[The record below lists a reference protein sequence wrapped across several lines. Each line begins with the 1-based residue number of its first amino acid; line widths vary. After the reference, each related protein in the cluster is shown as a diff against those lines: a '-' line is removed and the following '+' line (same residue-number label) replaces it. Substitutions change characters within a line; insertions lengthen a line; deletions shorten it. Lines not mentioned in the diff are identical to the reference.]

1 MDKVY
6 PSAEAAVADV
16 PDGATI
22 MVGGFG
28 SAGVPETLVRALA
41 ARPVR
46 GLVLVSNGTGE
57 GESGLVHLVRN
68 RQVRKVLVS
77 FPAPGRSPDFEE
89 QYAAGDIE
97 LELVPQGT
105 LAERIRAGGAGVAA
119 FYTPTGVGTP
129 LAEGKEQ
136 REFAGR
142 AHLLEH
148 GLRADFAFVRAER
161 ADPWGNLVYRKTG
174 RNFNPMMATAA
185 RVTIAEVEEIVP
197 VGSLDPEAVVTPSIF
212 VHRVV
217 LAPRQREGG

>member
-1 MDKVY
+1 MNKVY

-46 GLVLVSNGTGE
+46 GLTIVSNGTGE

-89 QYAAGDIE
+89 QYLAGDVE

-105 LAERIRAGGAGVAA
+105 LA
-119 FYTPTGVGTP
+119 
-129 LAEGKEQ
+129 
-136 REFAGR
+136 
-142 AHLLEH
+142 
-148 GLRADFAFVRAER
+148 
-161 ADPWGNLVYRKTG
+161 
-174 RNFNPMMATAA
+174 
-185 RVTIAEVEEIVP
+185 
-197 VGSLDPEAVVTPSIF
+197 
-212 VHRVV
+212 
-217 LAPRQREGG
+217 